1 MGKNKSLKIYYTLIL
16 LIVGAG
22 IAVVM
27 LNQVILK
34 REQEKRDLHLTNIHS
49 SAVSQ
54 LKASID
60 QFAAIAAGLRSYTH
74 QSTEIP
80 QSSHF
85 QRFTNSLLEELNF
98 DGKYVISVIDT
109 SHVFIYAFDNSY
121 IDPNHLAGNH
131 IPQVTNPE
139 IIARMDSIMLDRD
152 IHVSRP
158 INLLEGWMGLSFS
171 FSLYR
176 GGIPIGY
183 VTPIFSLQEIMESIY
198 SEGISEEFIFK
209 FSTQNG
215 ENFDR
220 FAIHNASIQYSDHQ
234 DPEYFE
240 NFDIPEDS
248 YRKSMITMYGQT
260 FSISTAFKE
269 DLPTFNLVTLF
280 ILIGFI
286 LFIFAFM
293 RISGQAIQM
302 ETLNESLMN
311 YQGVITQ
318 QKKELEE
325 QNTELTQLNKTKDRF
340 FSIIGHDLKSPLSS
354 IQTMI
359 QLKEQNLVDEED
371 SQQFFS
377 DLKRTTQRTQDLLD
391 NLLKWAILNSNQF
404 KPQIAEIDLK
414 EVALEVV
421 KTAEGQIKQK
431 NIRIA
436 INLENGLRIKGDRN
450 MITTVIRNLL
460 SNALKFTAVGGT
472 VTLEGVQKEKLV
484 LIRVIDTGIGIS
496 DEMLNSLFD
505 LDHQEL
511 SEGTAGE
518 RGTGLGLVLAKEFV
532 EKNNG
537 QIRVESK
544 VNEGSN
550 FELSFPVA

>member
-49 SAVSQ
+49 SAFSQ

-98 DGKYVISVIDT
+98 EGKYVISVIDT

-139 IIARMDSIMLDRD
+139 IIARIDSIMLDRD